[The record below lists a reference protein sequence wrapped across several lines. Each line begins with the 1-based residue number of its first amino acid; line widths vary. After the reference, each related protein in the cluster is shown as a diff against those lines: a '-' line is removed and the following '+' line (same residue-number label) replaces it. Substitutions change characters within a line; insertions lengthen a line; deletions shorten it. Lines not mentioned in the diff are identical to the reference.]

1 MQPLV
6 PVLVRFSAYICRLL
20 CSTHHDENNNCCP
33 YASGSHT
40 PDLQFHS
47 QDPPAAVVELKEESS
62 DRATR
67 QYELDN
73 MQGIEDT
80 SILEDLAEAEEGYD
94 KPDQVQFPAVTQLA

>member
-1 MQPLV
+1 MH
-6 PVLVRFSAYICRLL
+6 Y
-20 CSTHHDENNNCCP
+20 DCCP
-33 YASGSHT
+33 CASGSHT
-40 PDLQFHS
+40 PDLNLDLQL
-47 QDPPAAVVELKEESS
+47 PPATVVEVKEEDS

-94 KPDQVQFPAVTQLA
+94 KPDQVQSPSGAQPAGPL